1 VAARAVRGT
10 AGWTIGAAALT
21 AAVAAGRHSAGRR
34 RMEDARRLGLQTAV
48 ADALA
53 AELTLEDTT
62 RRVLSALGDA
72 LELALAAAWRSDPAG
87 RELSFVDLWARPGVD
102 ARAFRADSQ
111 TAPFKPGEGLL
122 GQVWEAGRPRV
133 IDGITPDR
141 GFKRT
146 QLLADLGL
154 RGVVFV
160 PIVMPH
166 RTAGVIECFTD
177 RPADID
183 LATLELIG
191 RVGRQIGLAYAR
203 AETAA
208 ELEDSE
214 RRRRLVMSAMLRAE
228 EDAKAQLASD
238 LHDDTIQIMTATLL
252 SLERVSTACR
262 AGDLTRIEH
271 ATESAIPTLRSA
283 IERARHL
290 MFELRPEVLAEQGL
304 RHAATLLLEDAAE
317 QSGFNFRLEAPVG
330 RYSRGIENLCYRTLQ
345 EAISNIRRHARAA
358 QVQVRLHERDGL
370 LEGEVR
376 DDGVGFDL
384 GRALDR
390 RHRRLHLG
398 LEAMRERVGVAG
410 GELAIDAQPGSG
422 SRVAFSIPLSAADP
436 AA

>member
-1 VAARAVRGT
+1 
-10 AGWTIGAAALT
+10 
-21 AAVAAGRHSAGRR
+21 
-34 RMEDARRLGLQTAV
+34 MEDARRLQLQTAV

-62 RRVLSALGDA
+62 RRVLQALGDA
-72 LELALAAAWRSDPAG
+72 LDLALAAAWRGEPAE
-87 RELSFVDLWARPGVD
+87 RDLRFVDLWARPGVD
-102 ARAFRADSQ
+102 AQAFRADSE
-111 TAPFKPGEGLL
+111 TAVFAPGDGML
-122 GQVWEAGRPRV
+122 GRTWEAAKPRV
-133 IDGITPDR
+133 VDGITPDG
-141 GFKRT
+141 GFRRT

-154 RGVVFV
+154 RCVVFV

-166 RTAGVIECFTD
+166 GTAGVIECFTD
-177 RPADID
+177 RPADMD
-183 LATLELIG
+183 RATLELIG
-191 RVGRQIGLAYAR
+191 RVGRQIGVAYAR
-203 AETAA
+203 AEKAA

-214 RRRRLVMSAMLRAE
+214 RRRRMVMSAMLRAE

-252 SLERVSTACR
+252 SLERVAAACR
-262 AGDLTRIEH
+262 AGDLARIER
-271 ATESAIPTLRSA
+271 AAESAIPTLRSA

-290 MFELRPEVLAEQGL
+290 MFELRPEVLADQGL
-304 RHAATLLLEDAAE
+304 RQAAKMLLEDAAE
-317 QSGFNFRLEAPVG
+317 QSGFRFRLEAPVG

-345 EAISNIRRHARAA
+345 EAISNVRRHARAG

-390 RHRRLHLG
+390 RHMRLHLG

-410 GELAIDAQPGSG
+410 GDLAIDAHPGRG
-422 SRVAFSIPLSAADP
+422 SRVAFSIPLSAAEP
-436 AA
+436 A